1 MGRRRRDSRRIEPG
15 MPRTAPD
22 STSTTDWSSRINPLI
37 ARYRS
42 LVPSIGQE
50 EAAMAMAAV
59 ARMIL
64 AVEKARA
71 AGSFAAM
78 SVAEDSILQA
88 GRLLE
93 RVGDASRRD
102 EP

>member
-1 MGRRRRDSRRIEPG
+1 
-15 MPRTAPD
+15 MPRTPPED
-22 STSTTDWSSRINPLI
+22 PTTMDWSSRIDPLV

-50 EAAMAMAAV
+50 DAAMAMTAV

-64 AVEKARA
+64 AVEKARV
-71 AGSFAAM
+71 AGSYAAV

-93 RVGDASRRD
+93 RVGQTSHRHER
-102 EP
+102 

>member
-1 MGRRRRDSRRIEPG
+1 MRRTTTDSPS
-15 MPRTAPD
+15 A
-22 STSTTDWSSRINPLI
+22 TDWSSRINPLI

-50 EAAMAMAAV
+50 EAALAMSAV

-71 AGSFAAM
+71 AGSFAAV

-93 RVGDASRRD
+93 RVGNVSHGDD
-102 EP
+102 P

>member
-1 MGRRRRDSRRIEPG
+1 VTE
-15 MPRTAPD
+15 
-22 STSTTDWSSRINPLI
+22 WSSRVDPLI
-37 ARYRS
+37 ERYRN

-71 AGSFAAM
+71 AGSQG
-78 SVAEDSILQA
+78 SVSIAEDAIVQA
-88 GRLLE
+88 GKMLE
-93 RVGDASRRD
+93 TMGDKSPQD

>member
-1 MGRRRRDSRRIEPG
+1 
-15 MPRTAPD
+15 MPKTMAV

-50 EAAMAMAAV
+50 DAALAMAAV

-64 AVEKARA
+64 AVERARA
-71 AGSFAAM
+71 AGSFAAV

-93 RVGDASRRD
+93 RVGDLSHRD
-102 EP
+102 KS